1 MTYLPQMADE
11 SSRCYLFVAIDR
23 ATRRVFIRIHKFKTA
38 ANARQFLR
46 DLERTNPMHIRTLAG
61 DEGLA
66 QSGARV
72 VQETAAQPSGM

>member
-38 ANARQFLR
+38 AKARRFLR
-46 DLERTNPMHIRTLAG
+46 DRESACPMHIRTLAG
-61 DEGLA
+61 DEGLT
-66 QSGARV
+66 QTGARV
-72 VQETAAQPSGM
+72 VRERAAPPSGM